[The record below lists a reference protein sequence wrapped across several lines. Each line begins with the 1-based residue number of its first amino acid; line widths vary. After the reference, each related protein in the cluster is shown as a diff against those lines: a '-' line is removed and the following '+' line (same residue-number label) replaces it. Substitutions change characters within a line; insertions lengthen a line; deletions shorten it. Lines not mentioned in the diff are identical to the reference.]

1 MKKIFVI
8 LIVLCLTF
16 SAYADIVLFDVGG
29 GYHAGIT
36 PLEKSTTAISSVSLG
51 ATARLMFLDGVGL
64 YLHGNIAFPQSIQ
77 SFADGNSVS
86 TKPGYDVFLGY
97 DTLIGVALMP
107 VKTNSFGLLLAPGVH
122 IGGLYMSETNS
133 SGDSFRYKSSKTEA
147 NFGVGIDISCE
158 LYFTKN
164 VYGRLGVLA
173 AWDFYSYQEVEE
185 ELNTVFGEKDW
196 EKNNTGN
203 TNTFVIQ
210 PTVAIGFRL

>member
-1 MKKIFVI
+1 M
-8 LIVLCLTF
+8 
-16 SAYADIVLFDVGG
+16 
-29 GYHAGIT
+29 
-36 PLEKSTTAISSVSLG
+36 
-51 ATARLMFLDGVGL
+51 
-64 YLHGNIAFPQSIQ
+64 
-77 SFADGNSVS
+77 
-86 TKPGYDVFLGY
+86 
-97 DTLIGVALMP
+97 
-107 VKTNSFGLLLAPGVH
+107 
-122 IGGLYMSETNS
+122 
-133 SGDSFRYKSSKTEA
+133 
-147 NFGVGIDISCE
+147 GIDISGE

>member
-107 VKTNSFGLLLAPGVH
+107 VKTNSFGCFWHREFISVDCICQKQLLPVTL
-122 IGGLYMSETNS
+122 L
-133 SGDSFRYKSSKTEA
+133 D
-147 NFGVGIDISCE
+147 
-158 LYFTKN
+158 TKAQKQ
-164 VYGRLGVLA
+164 RLILV
-173 AWDFYSYQEVEE
+173 WV
-185 ELNTVFGEKDW
+185 
-196 EKNNTGN
+196 
-203 TNTFVIQ
+203 
-210 PTVAIGFRL
+210 

>member
-1 MKKIFVI
+1 M
-8 LIVLCLTF
+8 
-16 SAYADIVLFDVGG
+16 
-29 GYHAGIT
+29 
-36 PLEKSTTAISSVSLG
+36 
-51 ATARLMFLDGVGL
+51 GL

-122 IGGLYMSETNS
+122 IGGLYMSETTS

-147 NFGVGIDISCE
+147 NFGVGIDISGE

-164 VYGRLGVLA
+164 VYGRLGVLV